1 MREDNIKKYYDGVYN
16 YMLFLENII
25 YGVDNEVKLD
35 KQYINSAIMGFVSNI
50 FLIIKEG
57 IVLKKGDNYDILILE
72 EILEENIN

>member
-35 KQYINSAIMGFVSNI
+35 KQ
-50 FLIIKEG
+50 
-57 IVLKKGDNYDILILE
+57 
-72 EILEENIN
+72 